1 MNLSKSHGAKW
12 SSVSL
17 GTLIAASCAGSASA
31 DTIDLTPAGDNQGT
45 INGAI
50 FSDHFVQPAGT
61 CVFKPFL
68 SLQAK
73 SNSPNIP
80 ATDKRI
86 EQAYNTDGFSHLY
99 MDADRPQWNNLV
111 RVSDLANIDIGG
123 TKYFGFVLD
132 ANEPGAGKSLLSVD
146 NVRIYTRSTDNTTAV
161 GNTLANL
168 DQLGTLRLSLNDP
181 TAGSLNG
188 FNAQNW
194 INLDSAQENQYS
206 NSNGGSGKA
215 DMILYVPVANFKD
228 ALPTD
233 YLFFYNLNGVHFG
246 SDPGLAAQS
255 GYEEWQY
262 IANTNTRV
270 PDGGATI
277 ALIGLGLLGLGAMRR
292 KLS

>member
-1 MNLSKSHGAKW
+1 MISSKSQRGKCC
-12 SSVSL
+12 SLSL
-17 GTLIAASCAGSASA
+17 GALIAAACAASASA
-31 DTIDLTPAGDNQGT
+31 DTIDLTPQGNDQGT

-61 CVFKPFL
+61 GVFKPFL

-80 ATDKRI
+80 TTDKRI

-111 RVSDLANIDIGG
+111 RVGDLANIDIGG

-146 NVRIYTRSTDNTTAV
+146 NVRIYTRNSDNTTAV
-161 GNTLANL
+161 GNNLANL
-168 DQLGTLRLSLNDP
+168 DQLGTLRWSLNDP

-194 INLDSAQENQYS
+194 VSLDSAQENQYS

-215 DMILYVPVANFKD
+215 DMILYVPADNFKD

-246 SDPGLAAQS
+246 SDAGLAAES

-262 IANTNTRV
+262 ISKTV

-277 ALIGLGLLGLGAMRR
+277 GLIGLGMVGLGAMRR